1 MLKEFRTLRPDEILV
16 RVERVNPQ
24 TLLGEIVLYK
34 DARCD
39 MRILDETVG
48 PGRWQ
53 TEHVILDGQNYCKL
67 SIWDE
72 ELKQWV
78 SQMDVGVA
86 QRFEREKSAASDAL
100 KRAAFRFGLGREL
113 YTKPEDARV
122 QLRRDEV
129 KTGNDGNTYMKDEI
143 ALYVGSI
150 SYENKQITQLTV
162 IDATGKPRYIF
173 PAQNA
178 AQPGA
183 TAQNTRGKAQ
193 AGPAAPI
200 QAPVPPAAPAPAY
213 QRKNA

>member
-1 MLKEFRTLRPDEILV
+1 MLKEFRPLRPDEILV
-16 RVERVNPQ
+16 RVEHVNPQ
-24 TLLGEIVLYK
+24 TLVGEIVLYK

-53 TEHVILDGQNYCKL
+53 TEHVILNGQNYCKL

-113 YTKPEDARV
+113 YTTPNDARV
-122 QLRRDEV
+122 QLTRGEV
-129 KTGNDGNTYMKDEI
+129 KVGNDGNTYMKDEVC
-143 ALYVGSI
+143 LYVGNI
-150 SYENKQITQLTV
+150 KCTNKQITELTI
-162 IDATGKPRYIF
+162 IDAAGTPRYIF
-173 PAQNA
+173 PAQA
-178 AQPGA
+178 AA
-183 TAQNTRGKAQ
+183 RTAPQQTQQ
-193 AGPAAPI
+193 ANRTAPHIPAPAAP
-200 QAPVPPAAPAPAY
+200 PAVPAY
-213 QRKNA
+213 PRQS

>member
-24 TLLGEIVLYK
+24 TLVGEIVLYK

-53 TEHVILDGQNYCKL
+53 TEHVILNGQNYCKL
-67 SIWDE
+67 SIWDD

-113 YTKPEDARV
+113 YSKPGDARV
-122 QLRRDEV
+122 QLLKNEV
-129 KTGNDGNTYMKDEI
+129 KIGSDGNTYMKDEI
-143 ALYVGSI
+143 SLYVGSI
-150 SYENKQITQLTV
+150 SYENKQITQITIV
-162 IDATGKPRYIF
+162 DANGHPRYIY
-173 PAQNA
+173 PAQQTKQQTA
-178 AQPGA
+178 PTPAPQPGV
-183 TAQNTRGKAQ
+183 Q
-193 AGPAAPI
+193 APAAPTAPI
-200 QAPVPPAAPAPAY
+200 QAPIPPAAPAYP
-213 QRKNA
+213 RKNS